1 VNGRSRIVALAGVAC
16 AALAVP
22 AAAQA
27 ATKVVSMGAPR
38 AALKV
43 LQQRYSSEAND
54 FFPHVSTIHVGDSV
68 RFTLDGFHTV
78 DLPAKGGDPL
88 PFATTGPPQNG
99 VVDAAG
105 APFWFNGQPQIQFNP
120 ALLPSKFG
128 KVAGYSGSKRVTS
141 GLPLAQ
147 GRIPPM
153 TVNFTKKGTYDY
165 YCNLHPGMEGKIKV
179 LAADKKIPTRQQV
192 AANLK
197 KQINKAINTAKTLQS
212 VTPPAGSVYIGSGG
226 SGGVEY
232 FGMVPSTL
240 TVPVGTTVKF
250 QMPPKTTET
259 HTATFGPGDPEHD
272 PASYLGQ
279 VQAGFNKPVFDN
291 ISTYPS
297 DLPGTPV
304 ALTPVLHGN
313 GFWNSGAMDQ
323 VSASPLPN
331 ANAVTFGA
339 PGTYTYY
346 CMIHPFMK
354 ATVVVQ

>member
-1 VNGRSRIVALAGVAC
+1 MNGRSRIAAIAGVAC
-16 AALAVP
+16 AALVVP
-22 AAAQA
+22 AAGQA
-27 ATKVVSMGAPR
+27 ATKVVSMGAPP

-43 LQQRYSSEAND
+43 LQQRYGSEAND
-54 FFPHVSTIHVGDSV
+54 FFPHVTTIHVGDSV
-68 RFTLDGFHTV
+68 RFRLSGFHTV
-78 DLPAKGGDPL
+78 DLPKKGGDPL
-88 PFATTGPPQNG
+88 PFATTGPPQSG
-99 VVDAAG
+99 IVDAAG

-128 KVAGYSGSKRVTS
+128 KIAGYSGSKRVTS

-153 TVNFTKKGTYDY
+153 TVNFTKQGTYDY
-165 YCNLHPGMEGKIKV
+165 YCNIHPGMEGTVKV
-179 LAADKKIPTRQQV
+179 LAASKTLPTRQKV

-197 KQINKAINTAKTLQS
+197 KQINRDINTAKGLS
-212 VTPPAGSVYIGSGG
+212 SATPPAGTVYVGMGG
-226 SGGVEY
+226 ANDVEY
-232 FGMVPSTL
+232 FGMVPGTI
-240 TVPVGTTVKF
+240 TVPVGTTLKF
-250 QMPPKTTET
+250 SMSPKTTET

-279 VQAGFNKPVFDN
+279 VAAGFAKPVFDN

-297 DLPGTPV
+297 DVPGAPV

-323 VSASPLPN
+323 NASPLPSSN
-331 ANAVTFGA
+331 TVTFGA

-354 ATVVVQ
+354 GTVVVQ

>member
-1 VNGRSRIVALAGVAC
+1 MNGRSRIAAITGVAC

-43 LQQRYSSEAND
+43 LQQRYGSEAND
-54 FFPHVSTIHVGDSV
+54 FFPHVTTIHVGDSV
-68 RFTLDGFHTV
+68 RFRLSGFHTV
-78 DLPAKGGDPL
+78 DLPKKGGDPL
-88 PFATTGPPQNG
+88 PFATTGPPQSG
-99 VVDAAG
+99 IVDAAG

-128 KVAGYSGSKRVTS
+128 KIAGYSGSKRVTS

-153 TVNFTKKGTYDY
+153 TVNFTKQGTYDY
-165 YCNLHPGMEGKIKV
+165 YCNIHPGMEGTVKV
-179 LAADKKIPTRQQV
+179 LAASKTLPTRQKV

-197 KQINKAINTAKTLQS
+197 KQINRDINTAKGLS
-212 VTPPAGSVYIGSGG
+212 SATPPAGTVYVGMGG
-226 SGGVEY
+226 ANDVEY
-232 FGMVPSTL
+232 FGMVPGTI
-240 TVPVGTTVKF
+240 TVPVGTTLKF
-250 QMPPKTTET
+250 AMPPKTTET
-259 HTATFGPGDPEHD
+259 HTATFGPGDPEKD

-279 VQAGFNKPVFDN
+279 VAAGFAKPVFDN

-297 DLPGTPV
+297 DVPGAPV

-313 GFWNSGAMDQ
+313 GFWNSGAIDQ
-323 VSASPLPN
+323 NASPLPSSN
-331 ANAVTFGA
+331 TVTFGA

-354 ATVVVQ
+354 GTVVVQ

>member
-1 VNGRSRIVALAGVAC
+1 LAAVAGVAC
-16 AALAVP
+16 AALVVP
-22 AAAQA
+22 TAAQA
-27 ATKVVSMGAPR
+27 ATKLVSVGAPK

-54 FFPHVSTIHVGDSV
+54 FFPHTTTVHVGDSV

-78 DLPAKGGDPL
+78 EIPAKGGKPL
-88 PFATTGPPQNG
+88 PFATTGPVQNG
-99 VVDAAG
+99 IVDAAG

-120 ALLPSKFG
+120 TLLPSKFG
-128 KVAGYSGSKRVTS
+128 KIAGYNGSKPVRS
-141 GLPLAQ
+141 GLPLAN

-153 TVNFTKKGTYDY
+153 TVNFLKKGTYSY
-165 YCNLHPGMEGKIKV
+165 YCNIHPGMEGTVKV
-179 LAADKKIPTRQQV
+179 LPDNKKLPTRQQV

-197 KQINKAINTAKTLQS
+197 KQINRAINIAKGLSTVQ
-212 VTPPAGSVYIGSGG
+212 PPAGSVYVGVGG
-226 SGGVEY
+226 SHDVEY

-250 QMPPKTTET
+250 SMPPKTTET
-259 HTATFGPGDPEHD
+259 HTATFGPGDPLND
-272 PASYLGQ
+272 PTSYLGQ

-297 DLPGTPV
+297 DPPGTLAP
-304 ALTPVLHGN
+304 LSPVLHGN

-323 VSASPLPN
+323 NPSPLPN
-331 ANAVTFGA
+331 SNSVTFAA

-354 ATVVVQ
+354 ATVTVQ